1 MRRRCRAGCSSVAS
15 GRPVLCRV
23 AVVIVCEGVPVC
35 RCTTKNQSSRS
46 PHIAPLTRSLP
57 LDGRSRRGTGR
68 HLEHADRRHVG
79 RALLRWSLEHA
90 LLLAKL
96 LIALGIAE
104 VPLWVVKTRE
114 YKRWVMERLDEA
126 TALGRGASFDAEL
139 VAARGRLD
147 AEFENEVGIMEE
159 GLRLQGQFVDDVDN
173 VIDEHLG
180 EPAGRSPASRGG
192 RGEELQFL

>member
-1 MRRRCRAGCSSVAS
+1 M
-15 GRPVLCRV
+15 
-23 AVVIVCEGVPVC
+23 I
-35 RCTTKNQSSRS
+35 
-46 PHIAPLTRSLP
+46 
-57 LDGRSRRGTGR
+57 
-68 HLEHADRRHVG
+68 
-79 RALLRWSLEHA
+79 LEHA

-126 TALGRGASFDAEL
+126 TALGRGSTFDAERSPRRAL
-139 VAARGRLD
+139 PD

-180 EPAGRSPASRGG
+180 APAGRSPASRGG
-192 RGEELQFL
+192 RGERSSRR

>member
-1 MRRRCRAGCSSVAS
+1 MCRHPN
-15 GRPVLCRV
+15 RPPRLSPSRPPPSALQVLMV
-23 AVVIVCEGVPVC
+23 VVI
-35 RCTTKNQSSRS
+35 
-46 PHIAPLTRSLP
+46 
-57 LDGRSRRGTGR
+57 
-68 HLEHADRRHVG
+68 
-79 RALLRWSLEHA
+79 LEHA

-126 TALGRGASFDAEL
+126 PALGRGASFDAEL
-139 VAARGRLD
+139 AAARGRLD